1 MLCQIPIPTC
11 MHKAQVSFVNIKTLR
26 IKYLQMYL
34 IFFFD
39 YNLSIHF
46 GKDETK
52 CILFRWDKNLPE
64 LNIAYN
70 NNRTMEYRMVEYLVV
85 VLTLT

>member
-1 MLCQIPIPTC
+1 
-11 MHKAQVSFVNIKTLR
+11 
-26 IKYLQMYL
+26 MYL

-46 GKDETK
+46 GKNETK
-52 CILFRWDKNLPE
+52 SIPFSWDKKLPE

-70 NNRTMEYRMVEYLVV
+70 NNRTMQYRMVEYLVV
-85 VLTLT
+85 VLMLT